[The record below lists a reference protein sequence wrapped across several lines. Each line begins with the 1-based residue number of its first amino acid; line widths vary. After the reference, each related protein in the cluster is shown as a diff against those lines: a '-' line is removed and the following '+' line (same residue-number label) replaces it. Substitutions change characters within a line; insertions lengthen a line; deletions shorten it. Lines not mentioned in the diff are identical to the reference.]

1 MPSLPP
7 AIDLEVHR
15 TGRGAPLVAL
25 HDLGRDGTTMQRAL
39 RGLRRQHA
47 IIAPDLRGHG
57 ASPSPK
63 GPWSIDDF
71 SSDVARIIQDEGPP
85 ATVVGVGL
93 GAATALALAL
103 GHPSLVSG
111 LVLSGLGPKA
121 EDESRQD
128 RWTSAA
134 RAVRDRAGEG
144 GEGIALSIEAMGS
157 RPDWRGA
164 LAQVNA
170 PVMVLAG
177 AADRAVPPADQREL
191 SLWIDGARFTTVPRV
206 GHDVAGEGAGEL
218 VNAVRLLTL
227 EQAPAQQLAA

>member
-7 AIDLEVHR
+7 AIDLTVHR

-25 HDLGRDGTTMQRAL
+25 LDLGRVGAAMQRAL
-39 RGLRRQHA
+39 RDLRREHT
-47 IIAPDLRGHG
+47 IVAPDLRGHG
-57 ASPSPK
+57 ASPTPK

-93 GAATALALAL
+93 GAAAALALAL
-103 GHPSLVSG
+103 GHPNLVSG
-111 LVLSGLGPKA
+111 LILSGLGPKA

-164 LAQVNA
+164 LAQVHS

-177 AADRAVPPADQREL
+177 GADRAVPPDDQREL
-191 SLWIDGARFTTVPRV
+191 SMWIDGARFTTAPRV
-206 GHDVAGEGAGEL
+206 GHDVAGEGAREL
-218 VNAVRLLTL
+218 VSAVRLLTM
-227 EQAPAQQLAA
+227 EQVPAEQLAA